1 MGIDVEGYY
10 RSHGAMV
17 LRRCRRM
24 LRNEENAVD
33 AMQDT
38 FVNLLRAGDGLSDEA
53 PSSLLLRIATRVC
66 LNRLRTQRRHPE
78 DRDDEL
84 LHAIAHAEEPEARSV
99 SRSVLRNI
107 FGREQESTRVMAV
120 LHYVDG
126 LTFEEVG
133 QEVGLSA
140 AGVRKRVGGLRARV
154 AELAAAEAAEVES

>member
-33 AMQDT
+33 AMHDT
-38 FVNLLRAGDGLSDEA
+38 FVNLLRAGDRLTHEA

-66 LNRLRTQRRHPE
+66 LNRMRTQRRHPE
-78 DRDDEL
+78 DRDEQM
-84 LHAIAHAEEPEARSV
+84 LHAIADAEEPEARSV
-99 SRSVLRNI
+99 SRSVLRSV

-133 QEVGLSA
+133 QEVGLTA

-154 AELAAAEAAEVES
+154 AELAAAEALEVES

>member
-1 MGIDVEGYY
+1 MGIDVEDYY
-10 RSHGAMV
+10 RNHGAMV

-33 AMQDT
+33 AMHDT
-38 FVNLLRAGDGLSDEA
+38 FVNLLRAGDRLSGEA

-78 DRDDEL
+78 DGDEQV
-84 LHAIAHAEEPEARSV
+84 LHAIAAADEPEARSV
-99 SRSVLRNI
+99 SRSILRNV
-107 FGREQESTRVMAV
+107 FGRETESTRVMAV

-140 AGVRKRVGGLRARV
+140 AGVRKRVSGLRARV
-154 AELAAAEAAEVES
+154 AELTAAEAQEVES